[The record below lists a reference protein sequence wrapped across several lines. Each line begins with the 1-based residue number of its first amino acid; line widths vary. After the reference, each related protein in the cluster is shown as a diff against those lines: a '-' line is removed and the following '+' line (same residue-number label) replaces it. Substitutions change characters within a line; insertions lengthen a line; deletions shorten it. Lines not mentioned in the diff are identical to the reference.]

1 LLIYVSLRMMRL
13 SKLLKA
19 PLTVQ
24 TTQNP
29 NYIFAPGSYLIRVSF
44 PSTSGSFSQEIP
56 FIPNTP
62 YITPSNPLNSSYINV
77 NTTQTINNQF
87 RSSSSVTAAS
97 FWYTG
102 QRDLFVNLTYVQGVD
117 PNSSTVTLSGGLS

>member
-1 LLIYVSLRMMRL
+1 MMRL

-62 YITPSNPLNSSYINV
+62 YITPSNPNNNSSINV
-77 NTTQTINNQF
+77 ATTQTINNQF
-87 RSSSSVTAAS
+87 RSSQSITNINL
-97 FWYTG
+97 WYTG
-102 QRDLFVNLTYVQGVD
+102 QRDLFVNLTYTQGVD
-117 PNSSTVTLSGGLS
+117 PNSSTVILGGGLS